1 MRWSAAPQDAIMT
14 HRAVTIS
21 SISGLRSLATT
32 PSSSSWPAPVVHLH
46 VSHADGALGLDPSG
60 DAPAHWPQ
68 MRPRQLPGLQA
79 ECVMLRDDMVPG
91 TSASDSP
98 GEVTRLLRDARAR
111 DRALD
116 RAELDRL
123 VPLIYDDLRRL
134 ARRQLAREH
143 GARSIHPTTLVH
155 EAYLKLAGNAPQAA
169 DRAHLLAIAAHAMR
183 QVLVDHARASGAAK
197 RGAGWASTTLTDG
210 ISSTDLDPEAL
221 LALDDALER
230 LDPRQRQVV
239 ECRFFAG
246 MDDAEIAEALNVSD
260 RTVRREWVKARAWLN
275 RWLSEGSDA

>member
-1 MRWSAAPQDAIMT
+1 MT
-14 HRAVTIS
+14 HRAVTLSPITGRRPA
-21 SISGLRSLATT
+21 IATPS
-32 PSSSSWPAPVVHLH
+32 PSSSRPARILH
-46 VSHADGALGLDPSG
+46 IYTPADGDHLGLDPSG
-60 DAPAHWPQ
+60 EASAHWRHVFS
-68 MRPRQLPGLQA
+68 RPLPGPSA
-79 ECVMLRDDMVPG
+79 ERPMLRDETVPG
-91 TSASDSP
+91 FSASDASSDPP
-98 GEVTRLLRDARAR
+98 GDVTRLLHDAHVR

-134 ARRQLAREH
+134 ARRQLSREH
-143 GARSIHPTTLVH
+143 GARSIQPTTLVH
-155 EAYLKLAGNAPQAA
+155 EAYLKLAGSAPRAA
-169 DRAHLLAIAAHAMR
+169 DRAHLLGIAAHAMR
-183 QVLVDHARASGAAK
+183 QVLVDHARAARAAK

-210 ISSTDLDPEAL
+210 ISSTELDPEAL

-246 MDDAEIAEALNVSD
+246 MDDAEIAEALGISD

-275 RWLSEGSDA
+275 RWLHEGAVG

>member
-1 MRWSAAPQDAIMT
+1 MRRTHETPSIT

-21 SISGLRSLATT
+21 SISGLGFLAPKPTS
-32 PSSSSWPAPVVHLH
+32 PSRQSRVPHIPARGD
-46 VSHADGALGLDPSG
+46 AALGLDPSW
-60 DAPAHWPQ
+60 DALAHWPRV
-68 MRPRQLPGLQA
+68 RPRPLPGLQA
-79 ECVMLRDDMVPG
+79 ERVMLRDENVPG
-91 TSASDSP
+91 ASASDSP
-98 GEVTRLLRDARAR
+98 GDVTRLLHDAHSG

-134 ARRQLAREH
+134 ARRQLAREQ
-143 GARSIHPTTLVH
+143 GVRSIHPTTLVH
-155 EAYLKLAGNAPQAA
+155 EAYLKLAGSAPRAA
-169 DRAHLLAIAAHAMR
+169 DRAHLIAIAAHAMR

-230 LDPRQRQVV
+230 LDARQRQVV

-246 MDDAEIAEALNVSD
+246 MDDAEIAEALNISD

-275 RWLSEGSDA
+275 RWMHEGSDG